1 MATVAIA
8 RPRRALGE
16 ISSSRSNKHAMLK
29 HLQVV
34 EAQEKAAREKESSS
48 GFEVPSGKFN
58 FTSTIKR
65 SFDAYDNDED
75 QENIDPRIQHASGKR
90 AKASDGQAVKPRQA
104 SHYTLTTVKKPVV
117 PESTKIARTTLGV
130 KPRPEKPAAKVDV
143 GPDSTKVKYLGIA
156 ARHRQAGK
164 RVVHVGPYI
173 RGGHV
178 PASTPF
184 SLTGSTQD
192 VSMPRLGKKTRKAW
206 AFNILEDSPEDELT
220 NLMEHS
226 AHTLD
231 ISDDEN
237 RGKFRDDSDKENI
250 PPPGCAAPAGGRR
263 DMMTDEARTPLGKL
277 AATDYYASGVDASSV
292 INAPQEEL
300 PALEPVTLEFG
311 SIDGEVHKDVHAK
324 LSNIEVELVNKGED
338 SSAGTADNTAYD
350 KSNTA

>member
-1 MATVAIA
+1 MP

-16 ISSSRSNKHAMLK
+16 LSSSRSNKHAMLK
-29 HLQVV
+29 HFQVV
-34 EAQEKAAREKESSS
+34 EARDKAAREKELSS

-65 SFDAYDNDED
+65 SFDAFDYEED
-75 QENIDPRIQHASGKR
+75 QENIDPQIQHASSKR
-90 AKASDGQAVKPRQA
+90 SKGSDGQAVKPPQA

-117 PESTKIARTTLGV
+117 LESTKIARTTLGV
-130 KPRPEKPAAKVDV
+130 KPRPVKPASKLEVA
-143 GPDSTKVKYLGIA
+143 PESTKFKYPGIA
-156 ARHRQAGK
+156 ARHRQASK
-164 RVVHVGPYI
+164 RVIHVGPYV

-184 SLTGSTQD
+184 SLAGNTEH
-192 VSMPRLGKKTRKAW
+192 VSMPRVGKKTRKAW
-206 AFNILEDSPEDELT
+206 AFNIFEDAPEDELT

-237 RGKFRDDSDKENI
+237 RGRFRDDGDKENI
-250 PPPGCAAPAGGRR
+250 PPPGCPAPAGGRR

-277 AATDYYASGVDASSV
+277 TAADYYAPGVDASSV

-300 PALEPVTLEFG
+300 PASKPVNLEFG
-311 SIDGEVHKDVHAK
+311 SIDGEIHNDINGK
-324 LSNIEVELVNKGED
+324 LNNIEVKLVNKPEE
-338 SSAGTADNTAYD
+338 SSAGTADIAACA
-350 KSNTA
+350 KSTIA